1 MTEDTQMAPKR
12 IGTVKDVLLVLFAA
26 FVTVAVIVLGLLAIQ
41 DGSLPIWV
49 WLISLACASAG
60 LAIGVAGLILGAR
73 FS

>member
-12 IGTVKDVLLVLFAA
+12 IGTVKDALLVLWAA
-26 FVTVAVIVLGLLAIQ
+26 FVTAALIGLGLLAIPA
-41 DGSLPIWV
+41 GLPIWA

-60 LAIGVAGLILGAR
+60 LAIGVAGLIWDR

>member
-12 IGTVKDVLLVLFAA
+12 IGTVKDALLVLLAA
-26 FVTVAVIVLGLLAIQ
+26 FVTVAVIGLGLLAIPA
-41 DGSLPIWV
+41 GLPIWV

-60 LAIGVAGLILGAR
+60 LAIGVAGLIWGR